1 MVIMKL
7 RDFFSRSLWKTKAI
21 IRGKK
26 VNSLEKRNKELIKS
40 RYKTKIKN
48 EKLRIK
54 NIELEERITE
64 LKNEFKKN

>member
-40 RYKTKIKN
+40 RDKTKIKN

>member
-26 VNSLEKRNKELIKS
+26 VNSLEKRNKELIKG
-40 RYKTKIKN
+40 RDKTKIKN

>member
-40 RYKTKIKN
+40 RDKTKIKN

-64 LKNEFKKN
+64 LKNELKKN

>member
-1 MVIMKL
+1 MKL
-7 RDFFSRSLWKTKAI
+7 REIFSKSPWKPKAI

-40 RYKTKIKN
+40 RDKTKIKN

-64 LKNEFKKN
+64 LKNELKKN

>member
-21 IRGKK
+21 VRGKK

-40 RYKTKIKN
+40 RDKTKIKN

-54 NIELEERITE
+54 NIELEESITE
-64 LKNEFKKN
+64 LKSELKKN